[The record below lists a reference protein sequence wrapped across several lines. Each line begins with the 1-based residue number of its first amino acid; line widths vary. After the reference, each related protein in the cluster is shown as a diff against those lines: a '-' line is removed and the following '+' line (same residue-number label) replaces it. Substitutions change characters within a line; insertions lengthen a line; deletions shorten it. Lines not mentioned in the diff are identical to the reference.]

1 MAKLSYIAAV
11 RKVGVIFSVLLFTF
25 LTSTV
30 QAQLVDKVTTYQD
43 ENGWKLK
50 VNGKDFYVKG
60 MVWGYSP
67 RGENYSYN
75 LWGQSDELIKKVLD
89 QEFTLLKEA
98 NVNAVRAFSNIPTR
112 WVTYIYHQYDIMTL
126 INPLFGR
133 YGATINGVWVPNTNY
148 QDKTTRETLK
158 AEFLEIVEKYKN
170 TPGVLMFALGNE
182 SNYGL
187 SWSSFEIENLPEGE
201 QNTGKARYLYSL
213 FAETIAAAKKIDPNH
228 LYTIV
233 NGDIQYIDLIAEYGK
248 DWDVIGINSYRG
260 ISFEDPGNN
269 VSLWED
275 VKKKLDKP
283 VVFME
288 FGSDAFNA
296 RDFVED
302 QESQAHYLKGQW
314 LEMYRK
320 SYGRG
325 EQGNSIGGFV
335 FEWRDEWWKYK
346 QTENL
351 DIHDRTASWENGGYK
366 FDHVEGQNNMNEE
379 WFGITRLGDMN
390 GQGVYVTEPRMAYYV
405 LRDIWS
411 IDPYSTSATSST
423 GNSKIANNLNMEI
436 YSMKGEIERLKSA
449 KKESDKF
456 NMTGGNF
463 TGEYFIKGFEGDV
476 TENGENGLVFSDGQM
491 LNLDFAFQPTKNL
504 NGQFTLNIQ
513 ANVPDSNFE
522 FRYGDR
528 GAPVTVKVFEN
539 DDVVT
544 SVGSSQAL
552 EGRERI
558 EMYDFNATY
567 DADEFTLETFYH
579 VPRYHWGDK
588 GDFFGLLRETTDM
601 EGQDIWNSK
610 APYGVEY
617 RGKNAMGGLTIVFG
631 PEIYWGA
638 NPKAM
643 FKYDFDVNGIDLT
656 FIHSEDIAQQEDSS
670 SATEATNKQSRQTTL
685 YAKKA
690 IAEGAVLELGGL
702 YSSSEK
708 IGETYDRVEG
718 NDIVVDEIEGK
729 DTLGI
734 RARVTFD
741 VLSSKAYMAL
751 NYAGLVADSGDLVT
765 ENGTELPYSGL
776 GNKKEIEGGILI
788 PVGNFTIY
796 PRFLVRKNIVDAN
809 PQIDAVTTGTTL
821 NPGIA
826 PRNFD
831 DDPFAVLGNRE
842 AKSAE
847 IILTYDPTPASY
859 FYDWNVDVIEDA
871 PFAFNLGLTYSEFES
886 VTDSDRFFYEEAN
899 TNAAFGSG
907 LSAEDVYLIKSKM
920 IFNTGYSVKYILD
933 LQRGRQQTTGKPGE
947 ESVEFT
953 SLEAKAVIDSRHIL
967 SGHIKKD
974 AFGPYDFYRQF
985 NLIYPE
991 QYKLE
996 YTRLLDMNKN
1006 EKNSSSLGIKVFYRT
1021 LDEFSPATEY
1031 EDGKNDHMF
1040 EIQTYFK
1047 YIF

>member
-1 MAKLSYIAAV
+1 MAKLSYVATV
-11 RKVGVIFSVLLFTF
+11 RKARVIFSALLFVF
-25 LTSTV
+25 ITSTV

-75 LWGQSDELIKKVLD
+75 LWGQSEELIKKVLD
-89 QEFTLLKEA
+89 QEFTLLNAA
-98 NVNAVRAFSNIPTR
+98 NVNAIRAFSDIPPK
-112 WVTYIYHQYDIMTL
+112 WVTYIYQQYDIMTL

-148 QDKTTRETLK
+148 QDETTRETLK
-158 AEFLEIVEKYKN
+158 AEFLEIVKKYKT

-187 SWSSFEIENLPEGE
+187 SWSSFEIENLPAGE
-201 QNTGKARYLYSL
+201 QNIGKARYLYSL
-213 FAETIAAAKKIDPNH
+213 FAETITAAKKVDPNH

-260 ISFEDPGNN
+260 ISFEDPANN

-302 QESQAHYLKGQW
+302 QQSQAHYLKGQW

-320 SYGRG
+320 SYGQG

-379 WFGITRLGDMN
+379 WFGITRLGDVN
-390 GQGVYVTEPRMAYYV
+390 GQGVYETEPRMAYYV
-405 LRDIWS
+405 LKDIWS
-411 IDPYSTSATSST
+411 VDPYTSS
-423 GNSKIANNLNMEI
+423 SKTINLSENNRSMEL
-436 YSMKGEIERLKSA
+436 YSMKAEIERLKSA
-449 KKESDKF
+449 KKENDKF
-456 NMTGGNF
+456 KMTGGSF
-463 TGEYFIKGFEGDV
+463 IGEYFVKGFEGDV

-504 NGQFTLNIQ
+504 SGEFTLNIQ
-513 ANVPDSNFE
+513 ANVAESNFE

-528 GAPVTVKVFEN
+528 GLPITVATYEN
-539 DDVVT
+539 D
-544 SVGSSQAL
+544 GSGATVATLQTL

-558 EMYDFNATY
+558 EIYDFNATY
-567 DADEFTLETFYH
+567 EADAFTLETFYH

-617 RGKNAMGGLTIVFG
+617 RGKDSMDGLTIVFG

-643 FKYDFDVNGIDLT
+643 FKYDFDISGIDLT
-656 FIHSEDIAQQEDSS
+656 FIHAEDIAQQEDSS

-685 YAKKA
+685 YAKA
-690 IAEGAVLELGGL
+690 NITEGIVLELGGL
-702 YSSSEK
+702 YASSEK
-708 IGETYDRVEG
+708 VGDSFDRVEG
-718 NDIVVDEIEGK
+718 NDIVIDEIEGK

-734 RARVTFD
+734 RAKVTFD
-741 VLSSKAYMAL
+741 VFSSKAYMAL
-751 NYAGLVADSGDLVT
+751 NYAGLVADSGDVVT

-788 PVGNFTIY
+788 PVGDFTIY

-809 PQIDAVTTGTTL
+809 PLIDPVSTGTTL
-821 NPGIA
+821 SPGIS
-826 PRNFD
+826 PRNYD

-847 IILTYDPTPASY
+847 VILTYDPTPASY
-859 FYDWNVDVIEDA
+859 FYHWNADVTEDA
-871 PFAFNLGLTYSEFES
+871 PFAFNLGLTYTEYDTA
-886 VTDSDRFFYEEAN
+886 TDSDRFFYEEAN
-899 TNAAFGSG
+899 TNAAFGKG
-907 LSAEDVYLIKSKM
+907 LTAEDVYLVKSKM
-920 IFNTGYSVKYILD
+920 IFNPGNSVKYIFD
-933 LQRGRQQTTGKPGE
+933 LQRGRQQTTGKPDE

-953 SLEAKAVIDSRHIL
+953 SLEAKAVINSRHII
-967 SGHIKKD
+967 SGYVKND

-985 NLIYPE
+985 NLTYPK

-996 YTRLLDMNKN
+996 YTRLLDSQKS
-1006 EKNSSSLGIKVFYRT
+1006 EKNSSSLGVRVFYRT
-1021 LDEFSPATEY
+1021 LDELSPAEEY

-1047 YIF
+1047 YKF